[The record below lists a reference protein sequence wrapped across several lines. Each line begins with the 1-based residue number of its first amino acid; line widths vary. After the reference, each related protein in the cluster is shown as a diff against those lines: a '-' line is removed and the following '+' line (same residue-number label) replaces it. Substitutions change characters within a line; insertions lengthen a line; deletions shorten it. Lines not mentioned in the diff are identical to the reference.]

1 MFVIRKKYKCVLP
14 LLYFNRHLFLCSF
27 GWLVGWFIYSLL
39 SFFFLS
45 FFLRLLFHIGLF
57 LRICSFAV
65 TNIDRGVCPTAFC
78 GYTNST
84 LMRNNDAQRC
94 THALPWIEIALI
106 AACVRFL
113 YCVDG
118 EFRKFSLVLTSLI

>member
-1 MFVIRKKYKCVLP
+1 MYYHYCTLPSFVS
-14 LLYFNRHLFLCSF
+14 LFIWLV
-27 GWLVGWFIYSLL
+27 GWLVGSFTHSFL
-39 SFFFLS
+39 SFFLS

-57 LRICSFAV
+57 LHICSFAI
-65 TNIDRGVCPTAFC
+65 TNINRGVCPTAFC